1 MATTADALE
10 TLVLRYFAGVDGEDY
25 PAIRETL
32 TDDCLFTVE
41 THGVK
46 LQGDGEIKAMFDR
59 LWASHAAVLHTD
71 FVFTADPA
79 ANRVAVRFAVINT
92 HHDGRETHKS
102 NANFFEVTDGR
113 FSRVSVYMAGE
124 NTLDTD

>member
-1 MATTADALE
+1 MSDKALE
-10 TLVLRYFAGVDGEDY
+10 TLVRRYFAAVDGEDY
-25 PAIRETL
+25 PAIRATL

-41 THGVK
+41 THGVR
-46 LQGDGEIKAMFDR
+46 LQGEGEIKAMFDR
-59 LWASHAAVLHTD
+59 LWASHTAVLHKD
-71 FVFTADPA
+71 FVFTTAPGD
-79 ANRVAVRFAVINT
+79 NRVAVRFTVINT

-124 NTLDTD
+124 NTLNTA